1 MIEGTEAMTE
11 HVNDY
16 RSIWTGLRDTAFE
29 QGFVTVN
36 GLNTRYVR
44 SGTRGKPF
52 LVMLHGTAGH
62 WEAFSSN
69 FKAHSA
75 DFDILALDMIGC
87 GFTDKPNHPL
97 EIKDY
102 MGHVLGFLNVMEV
115 GKAHFM
121 GCSLG
126 AWISAAIARTY
137 PERIG
142 KLVLLS
148 ASGYFSSA
156 ENRGRIISQ
165 RTKAVDDPSWENIKA
180 IFNKLLAKEESRIDD
195 LVAHRQ
201 ALYRMPEMKQGMLNI
216 LALQDPDIRE
226 RNLLKDDDWRAITA
240 EALVVGSLADADE
253 YLRTAQ
259 VVSKLMPNA
268 RYVEMEG
275 VGHWPQF
282 EDPHTFNRLSLEFL
296 TA

>member
-1 MIEGTEAMTE
+1 MPDSIK
-11 HVNDY
+11 DY

-36 GLNTRYVR
+36 GLNTRYAHA
-44 SGTRGKPF
+44 GKKGNPAV
-52 LVMLHGTAGH
+52 VMLHGTAGH

-69 FKAHSA
+69 FKSHAEH
-75 DFDILALDMIGC
+75 FDVYALDMIGC
-87 GFTDKPNHPL
+87 GFTDKPDRPL
-97 EIKDY
+97 EVKDY
-102 MGHVLGFLNVMEV
+102 MGHVLGFMDAMGLQ
-115 GKAHFM
+115 KAHLI

-126 AWISAAIARTY
+126 AWISATIAKDH
-137 PERIG
+137 PERVNKI
-142 KLVLLS
+142 VLLS
-148 ASGYFSSA
+148 ASGYFSTA

-201 ALYRMPEMKQGMLNI
+201 AIYRMPEMKKGMLNI

-226 RNLLKDDDWRAITA
+226 RNLLKDDDWRSIQA

-253 YLRTAQ
+253 YLKTAQ

-268 RYVEMEG
+268 KYVEMEE

-282 EDPHTFNRLSLEFL
+282 EDPETFNRISLQFL
-296 TA
+296 LA

>member
-1 MIEGTEAMTE
+1 MT
-11 HVNDY
+11 DY
-16 RSIWTGLRDTAFE
+16 RSLWTGLRDVSFE
-29 QGFVTVN
+29 QGYISVN

-44 SGTRGKPF
+44 SGTKGKPV

-69 FKAHSA
+69 FKAHSP
-75 DFDILALDMIGC
+75 DFEILALDMIGC
-87 GFTDKPNHPL
+87 GFTDKPDHPY

-102 MGHVLGFLNVMEV
+102 MGHVLGFLDTMGVA
-115 GKAHFM
+115 KASFI

-126 AWISAAIARTY
+126 AWISAAIARKH
-137 PERIG
+137 PERVE
-142 KLVLLS
+142 KLILLS

-180 IFNKLLAKEESRIDD
+180 IFNKLLAREKSRIDD

-201 ALYRMPEMKQGMLNI
+201 AIYRMPEMKKGMLNI

-226 RNLLKDDDWRAITA
+226 RNLLKDDDWKAITA
-240 EALVVGSLADADE
+240 EALVIGSLADADE
-253 YLRTAQ
+253 YLNTAR
-259 VVSKLMPNA
+259 VVSQLMPNA
-268 RYVEMEG
+268 KYVEMEE

-282 EDPHTFNRLSLEFL
+282 EDPETFNELSLRFL
-296 TA
+296 KA

>member
-1 MIEGTEAMTE
+1 MSEQT
-11 HVNDY
+11 HDY

-29 QGFVTVN
+29 QGFVSVN
-36 GLNTRYVR
+36 GLNTRYAR
-44 SGTRGKPF
+44 SGTRGKPA

-75 DFDILALDMIGC
+75 DFDIFALDMIGC

-102 MGHVLGFLNVMEV
+102 MGHVLAFCDVMGIE
-115 GKAHFM
+115 KANFM

-126 AWISAAIARTY
+126 AWISAAIARNH
-137 PERIG
+137 PERVL

-180 IFNKLLAKEESRIDD
+180 IFNKLLAEEKSRIDD

-201 ALYRMPEMKQGMLNI
+201 AIYRMPEMKQGMLNI

-226 RNLLKDDDWRAITA
+226 RNLLKDEDWRAISA

-275 VGHWPQF
+275 VGHWPQW
-282 EDPHTFNRLSLEFL
+282 EDPETFNKLSLEFL
-296 TA
+296 RG

>member
-1 MIEGTEAMTE
+1 MTQ
-11 HVNDY
+11 DY
-16 RSIWTGLRDTAFE
+16 RSLWTGLRDTAFE

-36 GLNTRYVR
+36 GLNTRYAHC
-44 SGTRGKPF
+44 GTKGKPAI
-52 LVMLHGTAGH
+52 VMLHGTAGH

-69 FKAHSA
+69 FKAHSE
-75 DFDILALDMIGC
+75 DFDVYALDMIGC
-87 GFTDKPNHPL
+87 GFTDKPDQQL

-102 MGHVLGFLNVMEV
+102 MGHVMGFIDAMGLE
-115 GKAHFM
+115 KFSLM

-126 AWISAAIARTY
+126 AWISAKIAQTY
-137 PERIG
+137 PDRVEKI
-142 KLVLLS
+142 VLLS

-156 ENRGRIISQ
+156 ANRGRIISQ
-165 RTKAVDDPSWENIKA
+165 RTAAVDNPSWENIKA

-201 ALYRMPEMKQGMLNI
+201 AIYRMPEMKKGMLNI

-226 RNLLKDDDWRAITA
+226 RNLLKDEDWKSITTP
-240 EALVVGSLADADE
+240 ALVVGSLADADE
-253 YLRTAQ
+253 YLKTAQ

-268 RYVEMEG
+268 QYVEMEE

-282 EDPHTFNRLSLEFL
+282 EDPETFNKLSLAFL
-296 TA
+296 KG

>member
-1 MIEGTEAMTE
+1 MTE
-11 HVNDY
+11 QVAEY

-36 GLNTRYVR
+36 GLNTRFAR
-44 SGTRGKPF
+44 SGTKGKPA

-75 DFDILALDMIGC
+75 DFEIFALDMIGC
-87 GFTDKPNHPL
+87 GFTDKPDRPL

-102 MGHVLGFLNVMEV
+102 MEHVIGFIDAM
-115 GKAHFM
+115 GIDKAHFM

-126 AWISAAIARTY
+126 AWISAAIAAKHPDRV
-137 PERIG
+137 R

-180 IFNKLLAKEESRIDD
+180 IFNKLLAHENSRIDD

-201 ALYRMPEMKQGMLNI
+201 AIYRMPEMKKGMLNI
-216 LALQDPDIRE
+216 LALQDPEIRE
-226 RNLLKDDDWRAITA
+226 RNLLKDEVWKSIKA

-253 YLRTAQ
+253 YLKTAKL
-259 VVSKLMPNA
+259 VSTLMPSA
-268 RYVEMEG
+268 TYVEMAD

-282 EDPHTFNRLSLEFL
+282 EDPETFNELSVNFL
-296 TA
+296 KGE

>member
-1 MIEGTEAMTE
+1 MSEQT
-11 HVNDY
+11 HDY
-16 RSIWTGLRDTAFE
+16 RSIWTGLRDTTFE
-29 QGFVTVN
+29 QGFISVN
-36 GLNTRYVR
+36 GLNTRYAR
-44 SGTRGKPF
+44 SGTCGKPA

-75 DFDILALDMIGC
+75 DFDIFALDMIGC

-102 MGHVLGFLNVMEV
+102 MGHVLAFCDVMGIE
-115 GKAHFM
+115 KANFM

-126 AWISAAIARTY
+126 AWISAAIARNH
-137 PERIG
+137 PERVL

-180 IFNKLLAKEESRIDD
+180 IFNKLLAEEKSRIDD

-201 ALYRMPEMKQGMLNI
+201 AIYRMPEMKQGMLNI

-226 RNLLKDDDWRAITA
+226 RNLLKDEDWRAISA

-275 VGHWPQF
+275 VGHWPQW
-282 EDPHTFNRLSLEFL
+282 EDPETFNKLSLEFL
-296 TA
+296 RG

>member
-1 MIEGTEAMTE
+1 MPDSTNE
-11 HVNDY
+11 Y

-36 GLNTRYVR
+36 GLNTRYAHA
-44 SGTRGKPF
+44 GKRNNPAV
-52 LVMLHGTAGH
+52 VMLHGTAGH

-69 FKAHSA
+69 FKAHA
-75 DFDILALDMIGC
+75 EHFDVYALDMIGC
-87 GFTDKPNHPL
+87 GFTDKPDQPL
-97 EIKDY
+97 EVKDY
-102 MGHVLGFLNVMEV
+102 IGHVLGFMDVM
-115 GKAHFM
+115 GLQKAHLI

-126 AWISAAIARTY
+126 AWISATIAKSY
-137 PERIG
+137 PDRVNKI
-142 KLVLLS
+142 VLLS
-148 ASGYFSSA
+148 ASGYFSTA

-201 ALYRMPEMKQGMLNI
+201 VIYRMPEMKKGMLNI
-216 LALQDPDIRE
+216 LALQDSDIRE
-226 RNLLKDDDWRAITA
+226 RNLLKDDDWRSIQA
-240 EALVVGSLADADE
+240 EALVIGSLADADE
-253 YLRTAQ
+253 YLKTAQ

-268 RYVEMEG
+268 KYVDMEE

-282 EDPHTFNRLSLEFL
+282 EDPETFNKLSLEFL
-296 TA
+296 LA

>member
-1 MIEGTEAMTE
+1 MIEQ
-11 HVNDY
+11 NQDY
-16 RSIWTGLRDTAFE
+16 RSLWTGLRETAFE
-29 QGFVTVN
+29 QGFTRVN
-36 GLNTRYVR
+36 GLNTRYAHA
-44 SGTRGKPF
+44 GTRGKPAI
-52 LVMLHGTAGH
+52 VMLHGTAGH

-69 FKAHSA
+69 FRAHA
-75 DFDILALDMIGC
+75 EDFDLYALDMVGC
-87 GFTDKPNHPL
+87 GFTDKPDHPL
-97 EIKDY
+97 EVKHY
-102 MGHVLGFLNVMEV
+102 MAHVIGFMDAMGLDRV
-115 GKAHFM
+115 HLM

-126 AWISAAIARTY
+126 AWISATIALRH
-137 PERIG
+137 PERVN

-165 RTKAVDDPSWENIKA
+165 RTKAVDDPSWDNVKA

-201 ALYRMPEMKQGMLNI
+201 AIYRMPEMKRGMINI
-216 LALQDPDIRE
+216 LALQDPEIRE

-240 EALVVGSLADADE
+240 PALVVGSLADADE
-253 YLRTAQ
+253 YLRTARI
-259 VVSKLMPNA
+259 VSKLMPNA
-268 RYVEMEG
+268 EYVEMEG

-282 EDPHTFNRLSLEFL
+282 EDPKTFNQLSLEFL

>member
-1 MIEGTEAMTE
+1 MT
-11 HVNDY
+11 DY
-16 RSIWTGLRDTAFE
+16 RSLWTGLRDVSFE
-29 QGFVTVN
+29 QGYISVN

-44 SGTRGKPF
+44 SGTKGKPV

-75 DFDILALDMIGC
+75 DFEILALDMIGC
-87 GFTDKPNHPL
+87 GFTDKPDHPY

-102 MGHVLGFLNVMEV
+102 MGHVLAFLDTMGVA
-115 GKAHFM
+115 KASFI

-126 AWISAAIARTY
+126 AWISAAIARKH
-137 PERIG
+137 PERVE
-142 KLVLLS
+142 KLILLS

-180 IFNKLLAKEESRIDD
+180 IFNKLLAREKSRIDD

-201 ALYRMPEMKQGMLNI
+201 AIYRMPEMKKGMLNI

-226 RNLLKDDDWRAITA
+226 RNLLKDDDWKAITA
-240 EALVVGSLADADE
+240 EALVIGSLADADE
-253 YLRTAQ
+253 YLNTAR
-259 VVSKLMPNA
+259 VVSQLMPNA
-268 RYVEMEG
+268 KYVEMEE

-282 EDPHTFNRLSLEFL
+282 EDPETFNELSLRFL
-296 TA
+296 KA

>member
-1 MIEGTEAMTE
+1 MT
-11 HVNDY
+11 DY
-16 RSIWTGLRDTAFE
+16 RSLWTGLRDVSFE
-29 QGFVTVN
+29 QGYISVN

-44 SGTRGKPF
+44 SGTKGKPV

-75 DFDILALDMIGC
+75 DFEILALDMIGC
-87 GFTDKPNHPL
+87 GFTDKPDHPY

-102 MGHVLGFLNVMEV
+102 MGHVLAFLDTMGVA
-115 GKAHFM
+115 KASFI

-126 AWISAAIARTY
+126 AWISAAIARKH
-137 PERIG
+137 PERVE
-142 KLVLLS
+142 KLILLS

-180 IFNKLLAKEESRIDD
+180 IFNKLLAREKSRIDD

-201 ALYRMPEMKQGMLNI
+201 AIYRMPEMKKGMLNI

-226 RNLLKDDDWRAITA
+226 RNLLKDEDWKAITA
-240 EALVVGSLADADE
+240 EALVIGSLADADE
-253 YLRTAQ
+253 YLNTAR
-259 VVSKLMPNA
+259 VVSQLMPNA
-268 RYVEMEG
+268 KYVEMEE

-282 EDPHTFNRLSLEFL
+282 EDPETFNELSLRFL
-296 TA
+296 KA

>member
-1 MIEGTEAMTE
+1 MTE
-11 HVNDY
+11 QISEY
-16 RSIWTGLRDTAFE
+16 RSIWTGLRDTAFS

-36 GLNTRYVR
+36 GLNTRYAQA
-44 SGTRGKPF
+44 GTKGKPA

-69 FKAHSA
+69 FKAHAA
-75 DFDILALDMIGC
+75 DFEIFALDMIGC
-87 GFTDKPNHPL
+87 GFTDKPDRPL

-102 MGHVLGFLNVMEV
+102 MGHVLGFLDAM
-115 GKAHFM
+115 GIDKAHFM

-126 AWISAAIARTY
+126 AWISATIAARH
-137 PERIG
+137 PERVN

-180 IFNKLLAKEESRIDD
+180 IFNKLLAHEKSRIDD

-201 ALYRMPEMKQGMLNI
+201 AIYRMPEMKKGMINI

-226 RNLLKDDDWRAITA
+226 RNLLKDADWRSIAA
-240 EALVVGSLADADE
+240 ETLVVGSLADADE
-253 YLRTAQ
+253 YLRTAK
-259 VVSKLMPNA
+259 VVSGLIPNA
-268 RYVEMEG
+268 HYVEMAD

-282 EDPHTFNRLSLEFL
+282 EDPQTFNALSVEFL
-296 TA
+296 TR

>member
-1 MIEGTEAMTE
+1 MSEQIQ
-11 HVNDY
+11 DY
-16 RSIWTGLRDTAFE
+16 RSIWTGLRDTTFE
-29 QGFVTVN
+29 QGFVDVN
-36 GLNTRYVR
+36 GINTRYAR
-44 SGTRGKPF
+44 SGTRGKP
-52 LVMLHGTAGH
+52 VVIMLHGTAGH

-87 GFTDKPNHPL
+87 GFTDKTDHAL
-97 EIKDY
+97 EIKHY
-102 MGHVLGFLNVMEV
+102 MGHVLGFLDVMGVE
-115 GKAHFM
+115 KAHFM

-126 AWISAAIARTY
+126 AWISAAIASRH
-137 PERIG
+137 PERVG

-165 RTKAVDDPSWENIKA
+165 RTKAVDDPSWDNIKA
-180 IFNKLLAKEESRIDD
+180 IFNKLLAEEKSRVND

-201 ALYRMPEMKQGMLNI
+201 AIYRMPEMKQGMLNI
-216 LALQDPDIRE
+216 LALQDPEIRE
-226 RNLLKDDDWRAITA
+226 RNLLKDDEWRAIKA

-259 VVSKLMPNA
+259 VVSKLIPNA

-275 VGHWPQF
+275 VGHWPQW
-282 EDPHTFNRLSLEFL
+282 EDPETFNALSVEFL
-296 TA
+296 RG